1 MANYR
6 SPGVYVEEI
15 STLPPSIAEVE
26 SAVPAFVGYTS
37 IATNLVT
44 DDLAKVPT
52 PINSMSDYVQFF
64 GGPDVEDPTHITI
77 DVDEKQSG
85 GKTTGYSAVITLD
98 SAHMSPH
105 ILYHAVK
112 HYFANGGTR
121 CYITSVGKYTNSIA
135 LTDLEGGFDAV
146 GAIDGPTILLCPEA
160 IHLDADPTTPTNLG
174 AINQYMA
181 SQAATL
187 GDRFAVLD
195 TARPTVPKTS
205 ASISTDLNNT
215 INNINATGAA
225 PFALQ
230 YAAVYY
236 PHLETVYNYAFTF
249 DNLTIHNYTVN
260 GATPAPN
267 PRAGATMLSLKTTAS
282 TLYNYILGQY
292 QNVHISL
299 PPSAAMAGVY
309 CGIDKKIGVW
319 KAPANVSLTD
329 VVKANVTV
337 ARIDQDLMNVND
349 QTGKSVNAILN
360 THGFGTVVMGA
371 RTLDGND
378 NEWRYINVR
387 RFFITVEQSI
397 KNSTGMFVFEPNTS
411 ATWVKVQA
419 MIENYLFMKW
429 RDGALAGAKPEQAY
443 FVNIG
448 LGSTMTSVDILEGRL
463 IIQIGMAVARPAEF
477 IIMQFEQMLQTS

>member
-26 SAVPAFVGYTS
+26 SAVPAFVGYTG

-44 DDLAKVPT
+44 DDLAGVPT
-52 PINSMSDYVQFF
+52 PINSISDYVQFF
-64 GGPDVEDPTHITI
+64 GGPDVEDPTNITI
-77 DVDEKQSG
+77 DIDEKQSG
-85 GKTTGYSAVITLD
+85 GKTTGYSTVITPD
-98 SAHMSPH
+98 TESMSKH
-105 ILYHAVK
+105 ILYHAMNL
-112 HYFANGGTR
+112 YFANGGTR
-121 CYITSVGKYTNSIA
+121 CYIVSVGKYSNTIA
-135 LTDLEGGFDAV
+135 LADLQGGFDAV

-160 IHLDADPTTPTNLG
+160 VFLG
-174 AINQYMA
+174 ASFGALNQYMA
-181 SQAATL
+181 DQAASLT
-187 GDRFAVLD
+187 DRFAVID
-195 TARPTVPKTS
+195 TLAPTVPKTPG
-205 ASISTDLNNT
+205 SITTDVAT
-215 INNINATGAA
+215 AINGVNPSGTA

-236 PHLETVYNYAFTF
+236 PYLETIYNYAFSF
-249 DNLTIHNYTVN
+249 DALSIRNYTIN
-260 GATPAPN
+260 GATPSPADPK
-267 PRAGATMLSLKTTAS
+267 AGATLLSLKTTAS
-282 TLYNYILGQY
+282 TLYNYVLGQF
-292 QNVHISL
+292 QNLHITL
-299 PPSAAMAGVY
+299 PPSAAIAGIY
-309 CGIDKKIGVW
+309 CGIDNKIGVW
-319 KAPANVSLTD
+319 KAPANVSVSD

-337 ARIDQDLMNVND
+337 ARIDQDQLNVND

-360 THGFGTVVMGA
+360 TPGFGTVVMGA

-378 NEWRYINVR
+378 DEWRYVNVR

-397 KNSTGMFVFEPNTS
+397 KNSMGMFVFEPNTS
-411 ATWVKVQA
+411 STWVKVQA
-419 MIENYLFMKW
+419 MIENYLFLKW

-477 IIMQFEQMLQTS
+477 IIMQFEQMMQTS

>member
-44 DDLAKVPT
+44 NDLANIPT
-52 PINSMSDYVQFF
+52 PINSLSDYVQFF
-64 GGPDVEDPTHITI
+64 GGPEVEDPTHITI
-77 DVDEKQSG
+77 DIDEKQSG
-85 GKTTGYSAVITLD
+85 GKTIGYSAVISPDT
-98 SAHMSPH
+98 AHMSTH

-112 HYFANGGTR
+112 FYFANGGTR
-121 CYITSVGKYTNSIA
+121 CYITSVGKYANAIA
-135 LTDLEGGFDAV
+135 VADLEAGLDAV
-146 GAIDGPTILLCPEA
+146 KAIDGPTILLCPEA
-160 IHLDADPTTPTNLG
+160 IYLDANPANPTNLG
-174 AINQYMA
+174 VINQYMA
-181 SQAATL
+181 SQAASL
-187 GDRFAVLD
+187 GDRFAILD
-195 TARPTVPKTS
+195 TSKPTLPKTS
-205 ASISTDLNNT
+205 ASISADLTANLNDVNDT
-215 INNINATGAA
+215 AAA
-225 PFALQ
+225 PYALQ

-236 PHLETVYNYAFTF
+236 PYLETVYNYAFTF
-249 DNLTIHNYTVN
+249 DALTIHNYTVN
-260 GATPAPN
+260 GVVAAAP
-267 PRAGATMLSLKTTAS
+267 GTTMLSLKTTAS
-282 TLYNYILGQY
+282 TLYNFILGKFQEL
-292 QNVHISL
+292 HITL
-299 PPSAAMAGVY
+299 PPSAAIAGVY
-309 CGIDKKIGVW
+309 CGIDQKIGVW
-319 KAPANVSLTD
+319 KAPANISLAD
-329 VVKANVTV
+329 VVKADVTV
-337 ARIDQDLMNVND
+337 ARVDQDAMNVND

-360 THGFGTVVMGA
+360 KPGFGTVVMGA

-419 MIENYLFMKW
+419 MIENYLFLKW

-443 FVNIG
+443 FVHIG

-477 IIMQFEQMLQTS
+477 IIMQFEQMLQTY

>member
-44 DDLAKVPT
+44 NDLANVPT

-64 GGPDVEDPTHITI
+64 GGPDVEDPANITI
-77 DVDEKQSG
+77 DIDEKQSG
-85 GKTTGYSAVITLD
+85 GKTTGYSAVITPDLTQ
-98 SAHMSPH
+98 MSTH

-121 CYITSVGKYTNSIA
+121 CYITSVGKYANAIA
-135 LTDLEGGFDAV
+135 LADLEAGFDAV

-160 IHLDADPTTPTNLG
+160 IHLG
-174 AINQYMA
+174 ASFASLNQYMA
-181 SQAATL
+181 DQAASLT
-187 GDRFAVLD
+187 DRFAIID
-195 TARPTVPKTS
+195 TLAPTIPKT
-205 ASISTDLNNT
+205 AGSITTDVAT
-215 INNINATGAA
+215 AINGVNPSGKA

-236 PHLETVYNYAFTF
+236 PYLETIYNYAFNF
-249 DNLTIHNYTVN
+249 DALTISTYKIN
-260 GATPAPN
+260 GATPAPAD
-267 PRAGATMLSLKTTAS
+267 PKAGATMLSLKTTAS
-282 TLYNYILGQY
+282 SLYNFILAKFQ
-292 QNVHISL
+292 QLHITL
-299 PPSAAMAGVY
+299 PPSAAIAGVY
-309 CGIDKKIGVW
+309 CGVDQKIGVW
-319 KAPANVSLTD
+319 KAPANISLSD

-337 ARIDQDLMNVND
+337 ARIDQDLLNVND

-360 THGFGTVVMGA
+360 SPGFGTVVMGA

-397 KNSTGMFVFEPNTS
+397 KNSMGMFVFEPNTS

-419 MIENYLFMKW
+419 MVENYLFLKW
-429 RDGALAGAKPEQAY
+429 RDGALAGAKPEQAF

-477 IIMQFEQMLQTS
+477 IIMQFEQMMQTS